1 MNTLADIHA
10 KWNGIDIR
18 LSELHVEFSRKDV
31 EYSDMPFGA
40 RNKSF
45 TTKPIAYVQIV
56 IDDREFQRIRF
67 DANSTVEFSADT
79 VRLHGIKVKPAIES
93 EWMGSGDNLG
103 TMYKISLVQ
112 IG

>member
-1 MNTLADIHA
+1 MHTLADIRA

-18 LSELHVEFSRKDV
+18 LSELHVEFHRKDI

-45 TTKPIAYVQIV
+45 ATKPIAYMQIV
-56 IDDREFQRIRF
+56 IDDVEFQRIHF

-79 VRLHGIKVKPAIES
+79 VRLHGVKAKAAIES
-93 EWMGSGDNLG
+93 EWMSSDNLG
-103 TMYKISLVQ
+103 MMRKISLVQ